1 MCVRHYAAKG
11 YGPGKIRNE
20 FYRRG
25 IPKELWDDALLSM
38 PEQDDQIDRLLRKK
52 LRSPAPDRD
61 ELRKA
66 ANFLYRRGFHH
77 DEIQAANLKMVS
89 CNMVKRA
96 MSSSASDAFGVTN
109 ATATMGPFSQ
119 QVAYANPSGDM
130 YVSKSER
137 AILGIGTATI
147 GSIRAHTDIRTVRHA
162 RR

>member
-1 MCVRHYAAKG
+1 MAFATVADLEARWRDLSDAEEAQASV
-11 YGPGKIRNE
+11 
-20 FYRRG
+20 
-25 IPKELWDDALLSM
+25 LLDDAAAYLQALV
-38 PEQDDQIDRLLRKK
+38 EVDTDD
-52 LRSPAPDRD
+52 
-61 ELRKA
+61 EV
-66 ANFLYRRGFHH
+66 
-77 DEIQAANLKMVS
+77 QAANLKMVS

>member
-1 MCVRHYAAKG
+1 MAFATVADLEARWRSLTEAEEAQASV
-11 YGPGKIRNE
+11 
-20 FYRRG
+20 
-25 IPKELWDDALLSM
+25 LLDDAAAYLQALVEVD
-38 PEQDDQIDRLLRKK
+38 PDD
-52 LRSPAPDRD
+52 
-61 ELRKA
+61 EV
-66 ANFLYRRGFHH
+66 
-77 DEIQAANLKMVS
+77 QAANLKMVS

-96 MSSSASDAFGVTN
+96 MSSAASDAFGVTN

-147 GSIRAHTDIRTVRHA
+147 GSIRAHTDVRTVRHA

>member
-1 MCVRHYAAKG
+1 MAFATVADLEARWRDLSDAEEAQASV
-11 YGPGKIRNE
+11 
-20 FYRRG
+20 
-25 IPKELWDDALLSM
+25 LLDDAAAYLQALV
-38 PEQDDQIDRLLRKK
+38 EVD
-52 LRSPAPDRD
+52 PDN
-61 ELRKA
+61 EV
-66 ANFLYRRGFHH
+66 
-77 DEIQAANLKMVS
+77 QAANLKMVS

-119 QVAYANPSGDM
+119 KVAYANPSGDM

-162 RR
+162 RA

>member
-1 MCVRHYAAKG
+1 MAFATVADLEARWRSLTEAEEAQASV
-11 YGPGKIRNE
+11 
-20 FYRRG
+20 
-25 IPKELWDDALLSM
+25 LLDDAAAYLQALVEVD
-38 PEQDDQIDRLLRKK
+38 PDD
-52 LRSPAPDRD
+52 
-61 ELRKA
+61 EV
-66 ANFLYRRGFHH
+66 
-77 DEIQAANLKMVS
+77 QAANLKMVS

-147 GSIRAHTDIRTVRHA
+147 GSIRAHTDVRTVRHA

>member
-1 MCVRHYAAKG
+1 MAFATVADLEARWRSLTEAEEAQASV
-11 YGPGKIRNE
+11 
-20 FYRRG
+20 
-25 IPKELWDDALLSM
+25 LLDDAAAYLQALVEVD
-38 PEQDDQIDRLLRKK
+38 PDD
-52 LRSPAPDRD
+52 
-61 ELRKA
+61 EV
-66 ANFLYRRGFHH
+66 
-77 DEIQAANLKMVS
+77 QAANLKMVS

-137 AILGIGTATI
+137 ATLGIGTATI
-147 GSIRAHTDIRTVRHA
+147 GSIRAHTDIGTVRHA

>member
-1 MCVRHYAAKG
+1 MAFATVADLEARWRDLSDAEEA
-11 YGPGKIRNE
+11 RASV
-20 FYRRG
+20 
-25 IPKELWDDALLSM
+25 LLDDAAAYLQALVEVD
-38 PEQDDQIDRLLRKK
+38 PDD
-52 LRSPAPDRD
+52 
-61 ELRKA
+61 EV
-66 ANFLYRRGFHH
+66 
-77 DEIQAANLKMVS
+77 QAANLKMVS

>member
-1 MCVRHYAAKG
+1 MAFATVADLEARWRDLSDAEEAQASV
-11 YGPGKIRNE
+11 
-20 FYRRG
+20 
-25 IPKELWDDALLSM
+25 LLDDAAAYLQALVEVD
-38 PEQDDQIDRLLRKK
+38 PDD
-52 LRSPAPDRD
+52 
-61 ELRKA
+61 EV
-66 ANFLYRRGFHH
+66 
-77 DEIQAANLKMVS
+77 QAANLKMVS

>member
-1 MCVRHYAAKG
+1 MAFATVADLEARWRDLSDAEEAQASV
-11 YGPGKIRNE
+11 
-20 FYRRG
+20 
-25 IPKELWDDALLSM
+25 LLDDAAAYLQALVDVDT
-38 PEQDDQIDRLLRKK
+38 DDDV
-52 LRSPAPDRD
+52 
-61 ELRKA
+61 
-66 ANFLYRRGFHH
+66 
-77 DEIQAANLKMVS
+77 QAANLKMVS

>member
-1 MCVRHYAAKG
+1 MAFATVSDLEARWRDLSDAEEAQASV
-11 YGPGKIRNE
+11 
-20 FYRRG
+20 
-25 IPKELWDDALLSM
+25 LLDDAAAYLQALV
-38 PEQDDQIDRLLRKK
+38 EVDTDD
-52 LRSPAPDRD
+52 
-61 ELRKA
+61 EV
-66 ANFLYRRGFHH
+66 
-77 DEIQAANLKMVS
+77 QAANLKMVS

>member
-1 MCVRHYAAKG
+1 MAFATVADLEARWRSLTEAEEAQASV
-11 YGPGKIRNE
+11 
-20 FYRRG
+20 
-25 IPKELWDDALLSM
+25 LLDDAAAYLQALVEVD
-38 PEQDDQIDRLLRKK
+38 PDD
-52 LRSPAPDRD
+52 
-61 ELRKA
+61 EV
-66 ANFLYRRGFHH
+66 
-77 DEIQAANLKMVS
+77 QAANLKMVS

-96 MSSSASDAFGVTN
+96 MSSVASDAFGVTN

>member
-1 MCVRHYAAKG
+1 MAFATVADLEARWRDLSDAEEA
-11 YGPGKIRNE
+11 RASV
-20 FYRRG
+20 
-25 IPKELWDDALLSM
+25 LLDDAAAYLQSLVEVD
-38 PEQDDQIDRLLRKK
+38 PDD
-52 LRSPAPDRD
+52 
-61 ELRKA
+61 EV
-66 ANFLYRRGFHH
+66 
-77 DEIQAANLKMVS
+77 QAANLKMVS

-96 MSSSASDAFGVTN
+96 MSSAASDAFGVTN

-147 GSIRAHTDIRTVRHA
+147 GSIRAHTDVRTVRYA

>member
-1 MCVRHYAAKG
+1 MAFATVADLEARWRDLSDAEEAQASV
-11 YGPGKIRNE
+11 
-20 FYRRG
+20 
-25 IPKELWDDALLSM
+25 LLDDAAAYLQALV
-38 PEQDDQIDRLLRKK
+38 EVD
-52 LRSPAPDRD
+52 PDN
-61 ELRKA
+61 EV
-66 ANFLYRRGFHH
+66 
-77 DEIQAANLKMVS
+77 QAANLKMVS

-162 RR
+162 RA

>member
-1 MCVRHYAAKG
+1 MAFATVADLEARWRSLTEAEEAQASV
-11 YGPGKIRNE
+11 
-20 FYRRG
+20 
-25 IPKELWDDALLSM
+25 LLDDA
-38 PEQDDQIDRLLRKK
+38 
-52 LRSPAPDRD
+52 
-61 ELRKA
+61 A
-66 ANFLYRRGFHH
+66 AYLQALVEVDSD

>member
-1 MCVRHYAAKG
+1 MAFATVADLEARWRDLSDAEEAQASV
-11 YGPGKIRNE
+11 
-20 FYRRG
+20 
-25 IPKELWDDALLSM
+25 LLDDAAAYLQSLVEVD
-38 PEQDDQIDRLLRKK
+38 PDD
-52 LRSPAPDRD
+52 
-61 ELRKA
+61 EV
-66 ANFLYRRGFHH
+66 
-77 DEIQAANLKMVS
+77 QAANLKMVS

>member
-1 MCVRHYAAKG
+1 MAFATIADLEARWRDLSDAEEARASV
-11 YGPGKIRNE
+11 
-20 FYRRG
+20 
-25 IPKELWDDALLSM
+25 LLDDAAAYLQSLVEVD
-38 PEQDDQIDRLLRKK
+38 PDD
-52 LRSPAPDRD
+52 
-61 ELRKA
+61 EV
-66 ANFLYRRGFHH
+66 
-77 DEIQAANLKMVS
+77 QAANLKMVS

-96 MSSSASDAFGVTN
+96 MSSAASDAFGVTN

-147 GSIRAHTDIRTVRHA
+147 GSIRAHTDVRTVRHA

>member
-1 MCVRHYAAKG
+1 MAFATVADLEARWRSLTEAEEAQASV
-11 YGPGKIRNE
+11 
-20 FYRRG
+20 
-25 IPKELWDDALLSM
+25 LLDDAAAYLQALVEVD
-38 PEQDDQIDRLLRKK
+38 PDD
-52 LRSPAPDRD
+52 
-61 ELRKA
+61 EV
-66 ANFLYRRGFHH
+66 
-77 DEIQAANLKMVS
+77 QAANLKMVS

-147 GSIRAHTDIRTVRHA
+147 GSIRAHADIRTVRHA

>member
-1 MCVRHYAAKG
+1 MAFATVADLEARWRSLTEAEEAQASV
-11 YGPGKIRNE
+11 
-20 FYRRG
+20 
-25 IPKELWDDALLSM
+25 LLDDAAAYLQALV
-38 PEQDDQIDRLLRKK
+38 EVDTDD
-52 LRSPAPDRD
+52 
-61 ELRKA
+61 EV
-66 ANFLYRRGFHH
+66 
-77 DEIQAANLKMVS
+77 QAANLKMVS

-147 GSIRAHTDIRTVRHA
+147 GSIRACTDIRTVRHA

>member
-1 MCVRHYAAKG
+1 MAFATVADLEARWRDLSDAEEA
-11 YGPGKIRNE
+11 RASV
-20 FYRRG
+20 
-25 IPKELWDDALLSM
+25 LLDDAAAYLQALVEVD
-38 PEQDDQIDRLLRKK
+38 PDD
-52 LRSPAPDRD
+52 
-61 ELRKA
+61 EV
-66 ANFLYRRGFHH
+66 
-77 DEIQAANLKMVS
+77 QAANLKMVS

-137 AILGIGTATI
+137 VILGIGTATI

>member
-1 MCVRHYAAKG
+1 MAFATVADLEARWRDLSDAEEAQASV
-11 YGPGKIRNE
+11 
-20 FYRRG
+20 
-25 IPKELWDDALLSM
+25 LLDDAAAYLQALV
-38 PEQDDQIDRLLRKK
+38 EVD
-52 LRSPAPDRD
+52 PDN
-61 ELRKA
+61 EV
-66 ANFLYRRGFHH
+66 
-77 DEIQAANLKMVS
+77 QAANLKMVS

-109 ATATMGPFSQ
+109 TTATMGPFRQ

-162 RR
+162 RA

>member
-1 MCVRHYAAKG
+1 MAFATVADLEARWRDLSDAEEA
-11 YGPGKIRNE
+11 RASV
-20 FYRRG
+20 
-25 IPKELWDDALLSM
+25 LLDDAAAYLQSLV
-38 PEQDDQIDRLLRKK
+38 EVD
-52 LRSPAPDRD
+52 PDN
-61 ELRKA
+61 EV
-66 ANFLYRRGFHH
+66 
-77 DEIQAANLKMVS
+77 QAANLKMVS

-96 MSSSASDAFGVTN
+96 MSSAASDAFGVTN

-147 GSIRAHTDIRTVRHA
+147 GSIRAHTDVRTVRYA

>member
-1 MCVRHYAAKG
+1 MAFATVADLEARWRSLSDAEEAQASV
-11 YGPGKIRNE
+11 
-20 FYRRG
+20 
-25 IPKELWDDALLSM
+25 LLDDAAAYLQALV
-38 PEQDDQIDRLLRKK
+38 EVD
-52 LRSPAPDRD
+52 PD
-61 ELRKA
+61 
-66 ANFLYRRGFHH
+66 

>member
-1 MCVRHYAAKG
+1 MAFATVADLEARWRDLSDAEEAQASV
-11 YGPGKIRNE
+11 
-20 FYRRG
+20 
-25 IPKELWDDALLSM
+25 LLDDAAAYLQALVEVD
-38 PEQDDQIDRLLRKK
+38 PDD
-52 LRSPAPDRD
+52 
-61 ELRKA
+61 EV
-66 ANFLYRRGFHH
+66 
-77 DEIQAANLKMVS
+77 QAANLKMVS

-137 AILGIGTATI
+137 VILGIGTATI

-162 RR
+162 RH

>member
-1 MCVRHYAAKG
+1 MAYATVADLEA
-11 YGPGKIRNE
+11 RWRSLTE
-20 FYRRG
+20 A
-25 IPKELWDDALLSM
+25 EEAQASVLLDDAAAYLQALVEVD
-38 PEQDDQIDRLLRKK
+38 PDD
-52 LRSPAPDRD
+52 
-61 ELRKA
+61 EV
-66 ANFLYRRGFHH
+66 
-77 DEIQAANLKMVS
+77 QAANLKMVS

>member
-1 MCVRHYAAKG
+1 MAFATVADLEARWRSLTEAEEAQASV
-11 YGPGKIRNE
+11 
-20 FYRRG
+20 
-25 IPKELWDDALLSM
+25 LLDDAAAYLQALV
-38 PEQDDQIDRLLRKK
+38 EVDTDD
-52 LRSPAPDRD
+52 
-61 ELRKA
+61 EV
-66 ANFLYRRGFHH
+66 
-77 DEIQAANLKMVS
+77 QAANLKMVS

>member
-1 MCVRHYAAKG
+1 MAFATVADLEARWRDLSDAEEA
-11 YGPGKIRNE
+11 RASV
-20 FYRRG
+20 
-25 IPKELWDDALLSM
+25 LLDDAAAYLQSLVEVD
-38 PEQDDQIDRLLRKK
+38 PDD
-52 LRSPAPDRD
+52 
-61 ELRKA
+61 EV
-66 ANFLYRRGFHH
+66 
-77 DEIQAANLKMVS
+77 QAANLKMVS

-96 MSSSASDAFGVTN
+96 MSSAASDAFGVTN

-147 GSIRAHTDIRTVRHA
+147 GSIRAHTDVRTVRHA

>member
-1 MCVRHYAAKG
+1 MAFATVADLEARWRSLTEAEEAQASV
-11 YGPGKIRNE
+11 
-20 FYRRG
+20 
-25 IPKELWDDALLSM
+25 LLDDAAAYLQALVEVD
-38 PEQDDQIDRLLRKK
+38 PDD
-52 LRSPAPDRD
+52 
-61 ELRKA
+61 EV
-66 ANFLYRRGFHH
+66 
-77 DEIQAANLKMVS
+77 QAANLKMVS

>member
-1 MCVRHYAAKG
+1 MAYATVADLEA
-11 YGPGKIRNE
+11 RWRDLSDAE
-20 FYRRG
+20 
-25 IPKELWDDALLSM
+25 EAQASVLLDDAAAYLQALVEVD
-38 PEQDDQIDRLLRKK
+38 PDD
-52 LRSPAPDRD
+52 
-61 ELRKA
+61 EV
-66 ANFLYRRGFHH
+66 
-77 DEIQAANLKMVS
+77 QAANLKMVS

-137 AILGIGTATI
+137 ALLGIGTATI

>member
-1 MCVRHYAAKG
+1 MAFATVADLEARWRDLSDAEEA
-11 YGPGKIRNE
+11 RASV
-20 FYRRG
+20 
-25 IPKELWDDALLSM
+25 LLDDAAAYLQALV
-38 PEQDDQIDRLLRKK
+38 EVD
-52 LRSPAPDRD
+52 PDN
-61 ELRKA
+61 EV
-66 ANFLYRRGFHH
+66 
-77 DEIQAANLKMVS
+77 QAANLKMVS

-96 MSSSASDAFGVTN
+96 MSSAASDAFGVTN

-147 GSIRAHTDIRTVRHA
+147 GSIRAHTDVRTVRHA

>member
-1 MCVRHYAAKG
+1 MAFATVADLEARWRSLTEAEEAQASV
-11 YGPGKIRNE
+11 
-20 FYRRG
+20 
-25 IPKELWDDALLSM
+25 LLDDAAAYLQALV
-38 PEQDDQIDRLLRKK
+38 EVD
-52 LRSPAPDRD
+52 PD
-61 ELRKA
+61 
-66 ANFLYRRGFHH
+66 

>member
-1 MCVRHYAAKG
+1 MAFATVADLEARWRSLTEAEEAQASV
-11 YGPGKIRNE
+11 
-20 FYRRG
+20 
-25 IPKELWDDALLSM
+25 LLDDAAAYLQALVEVD
-38 PEQDDQIDRLLRKK
+38 PDD
-52 LRSPAPDRD
+52 
-61 ELRKA
+61 EV
-66 ANFLYRRGFHH
+66 
-77 DEIQAANLKMVS
+77 QAANLKMVS

-147 GSIRAHTDIRTVRHA
+147 GGIRAHTDIRTVRHA

>member
-1 MCVRHYAAKG
+1 MAFATVADLEARWRDLSDAEEAQASV
-11 YGPGKIRNE
+11 
-20 FYRRG
+20 
-25 IPKELWDDALLSM
+25 LLDDAAAYLQALVEVDS
-38 PEQDDQIDRLLRKK
+38 DD
-52 LRSPAPDRD
+52 
-61 ELRKA
+61 EV
-66 ANFLYRRGFHH
+66 
-77 DEIQAANLKMVS
+77 QAANLKMVS

-147 GSIRAHTDIRTVRHA
+147 GSIRAHTDVRTVRHA

>member
-1 MCVRHYAAKG
+1 MAFATVADLEARWRDLSDAEEAQASV
-11 YGPGKIRNE
+11 
-20 FYRRG
+20 
-25 IPKELWDDALLSM
+25 LLDDAAAYLQALVEVDS
-38 PEQDDQIDRLLRKK
+38 DD
-52 LRSPAPDRD
+52 
-61 ELRKA
+61 EV
-66 ANFLYRRGFHH
+66 
-77 DEIQAANLKMVS
+77 QAANLKMVS